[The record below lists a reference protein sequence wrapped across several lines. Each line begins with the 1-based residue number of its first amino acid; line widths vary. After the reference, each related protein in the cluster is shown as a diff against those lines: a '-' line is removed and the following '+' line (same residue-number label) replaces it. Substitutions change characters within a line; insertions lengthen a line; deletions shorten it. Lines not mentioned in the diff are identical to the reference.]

1 MYPILFEIGPLT
13 IRGYGVMLAL
23 SFLLGIYLA
32 LKRSQERGLNQNHM
46 VNLCLITI
54 VAGIVGARIMYV
66 IPHWDEFSG
75 HPLDAIS
82 PFQSSGAIG
91 LLGLTMYG
99 GFIGAIASSLLYL
112 RYHRLPIWR
121 TCDAFVPSIALGIG
135 FARIGCFLNGCCFG
149 VPTESVVGL
158 VFPAFSAAGS
168 FYPDSPIHP
177 AQIYNSVLGFGLFGY
192 LMWLDREKRFEG
204 YLFSVLL
211 ILEPMTRFTVDFFR
225 YYEASMTLTSL
236 DGIPLSVNQGVSII
250 ICGIGF
256 LLLGRLRSQAQQ
268 RRAKKT
274 GQRRKH
280 VQSSVQKTS

>member
-1 MYPILFEIGPLT
+1 MHVRYYTCGITGYP
-13 IRGYGVMLAL
+13 YGVPVMRSCLQLLLA
-23 SFLLGIYLA
+23 S
-32 LKRSQERGLNQNHM
+32 
-46 VNLCLITI
+46 V
-54 VAGIVGARIMYV
+54 
-66 IPHWDEFSG
+66 
-75 HPLDAIS
+75 
-82 PFQSSGAIG
+82 
-91 LLGLTMYG
+91 
-99 GFIGAIASSLLYL
+99 
-112 RYHRLPIWR
+112 LPES
-121 TCDAFVPSIALGIG
+121 AV
-135 FARIGCFLNGCCFG
+135 LNGCCFG

-177 AQIYNSVLGFGLFGY
+177 AQIYNSILGFGLFGY

-236 DGIPLSVNQGVSII
+236 DGISLSVNQGVSII

-274 GQRRKH
+274 GQRRQH
-280 VQSSVQKTS
+280 VQSSVQKSS